1 MKYTG
6 IILASILVALCFL
19 ACGDKEEKK
28 VDIITET
35 LGQPVND
42 SENGPA
48 TDIPEEEFE
57 DIEEA
62 VIPEE
67 PTALADDEY
76 IPKLYESGPYVLQVG
91 VSPSEVIARKLSAKI
106 ESKGYTP
113 YISMVENP
121 GDLVGTF
128 YRVRI
133 GYFKSLT
140 QARLFGHNVLMPMN
154 IAFWIDN
161 RKNDEVG
168 NPTKT
173 EEDVGDEEM
182 EDELVEEVTDVT
194 VESDDTEQP
203 VKNEEMSPAA
213 DNEVTSEEVPAAF
226 TAPKKE
232 KIQGSKTKKTP
243 GKGDDWASDSDDWA
257 NDDWGK

>member
-1 MKYTG
+1 MKNTG
-6 IILASILVALCFL
+6 IILASILVVLCFL
-19 ACGDKEEKK
+19 ACGDNEEKK

-76 IPKLYESGPYVLQVG
+76 IPKLYESGSYVLQVG
-91 VSPSEVIARKLSAKI
+91 VSPSEVIAKKLATKI

-161 RKNDEVG
+161 RKNDAVG
-168 NPTKT
+168 NPAKT
-173 EEDVGDEEM
+173 EEEVGEEEM
-182 EDELVEEVTDVT
+182 GDELVEEVIDIP
-194 VESDDTEQP
+194 VESENVEQP
-203 VKNEEMSPAA
+203 PKSEDVSPAA
-213 DNEVTSEEVPAAF
+213 ANEVPA
-226 TAPKKE
+226 TEDSAPKKE
-232 KIQGSKTKKTP
+232 KAQGSNTKKTP